1 MEILKNVSLDEILLW
16 ENNPRVEQAKDQKD
30 EVEKI
35 YNFSNKS
42 QSVSKRQFINLA
54 ESIATKGYQNEIEPI
69 LTLKEGGQYVVQ
81 DANRRISAIKLLNN
95 PDMYKEILDDDD
107 FTRIQEL
114 TQEYS
119 ENIPTTLDIVAFS
132 PDENEDLKDILMRK
146 HNGPQDGV
154 GTAPWGK
161 EAKDRF
167 TGKKSFTDIIETQ
180 FESQFGESL
189 SSYVGGSQAR
199 TSTERIF
206 NSKPVKEYLEIKD
219 VQNLTSEELDKV
231 KKVADEVKGFAVA
244 NKTFLS
250 RINVKTIK
258 NAIIIPLKESEQDA
272 DSGTKKQPNVK
283 LAIKQNFAKFKSSLT
298 TNTQKH
304 LGSKY
309 NNPDWLLLDNSDNEW
324 INSILVGLNDYG
336 ELTDNL
342 DNRWIKASLLAPAI
356 RVLFESSI
364 KMLMDTNT
372 IDDFPSKNPSVN
384 LEENV
389 NHAHDK
395 FKSQP
400 KFFTQLGEHG
410 IIDNSFTAINAV
422 VNSTTFGHDAK
433 KSNLSSHS
441 GTRHLDIDEVVNL
454 FNSAVLFSLLSEQY
468 ADYIKQKA
476 N

>member
-1 MEILKNVSLDEILLW
+1 M
-16 ENNPRVEQAKDQKD
+16 
-30 EVEKI
+30 
-35 YNFSNKS
+35 
-42 QSVSKRQFINLA
+42 
-54 ESIATKGYQNEIEPI
+54 
-69 LTLKEGGQYVVQ
+69 
-81 DANRRISAIKLLNN
+81 
-95 PDMYKEILDDDD
+95 
-107 FTRIQEL
+107 
-114 TQEYS
+114 
-119 ENIPTTLDIVAFS
+119 
-132 PDENEDLKDILMRK
+132 
-146 HNGPQDGV
+146 
-154 GTAPWGK
+154 
-161 EAKDRF
+161 
-167 TGKKSFTDIIETQ
+167 
-180 FESQFGESL
+180 
-189 SSYVGGSQAR
+189 
-199 TSTERIF
+199 
-206 NSKPVKEYLEIKD
+206 
-219 VQNLTSEELDKV
+219 
-231 KKVADEVKGFAVA
+231 
-244 NKTFLS
+244 
-250 RINVKTIK
+250 
-258 NAIIIPLKESEQDA
+258 
-272 DSGTKKQPNVK
+272 
-283 LAIKQNFAKFKSSLT
+283 
-298 TNTQKH
+298 
-304 LGSKY
+304 GSKY

-422 VNSTTFGHDAK
+422 VNSTTFGPDAK

-468 ADYIKQKA
+468 ADYIKQKLIDIVLSQVIK
-476 N
+476 NGRS